1 MNHPYKQSPQES
13 TLCYNPPVTDTQFT
27 VPLTVALYD
36 LDLRDEVS
44 CSTLFRYFEETAM
57 RGSAHFGFTK
67 DWYRQRHQFWVI
79 RTMHLQRLCAPRY
92 QDALE
97 IRTWVSSMAR
107 VRSDRNYEIRRV
119 ADGRLMA
126 RGVANWVFLDEAS
139 RIPTR
144 IPTEIT
150 SRFQFHHPPALAP
163 IYKLSLQPGTPALF
177 ENTTTRRAQFYEAD
191 AVQHVNNA
199 VYVDWL
205 EEAVRDTLRAMGYT
219 LALGGTAPSPWFCRH
234 ALEYARPA
242 VPGDELKI
250 HTRLLRRGHTLSQWE
265 QEITHSQTHDTLL
278 RAKSTMVWVDASN
291 DLVPWHSNPKG

>member
-1 MNHPYKQSPQES
+1 MTPPLQQT
-13 TLCYNPPVTDTQFT
+13 TLCYNPLVTDTLFT

-44 CSTLFRYFEETAM
+44 CSTIFRYFEETAM
-57 RGSAHFGFTK
+57 RGSAHFGFAK
-67 DWYRQRHQFWVI
+67 EWYRQRHQFWVI
-79 RTMHLQRLCAPRY
+79 RTMHMERLCAPRY
-92 QDALE
+92 LDSLE

-144 IPTEIT
+144 IPTEIS
-150 SRFQFHHPPALAP
+150 SRFQFHHPPTLEP
-163 IYKLSLQPGTPALF
+163 IYKLALQPAASALF
-177 ENTTTRRAQFYEAD
+177 QNTTTRRAQFYEAD

-205 EEAVRDTLRAMGYT
+205 EEAVRDALRALGYS
-219 LALGGTAPSPWFCRH
+219 LALDGTTPIPWFYRH
-234 ALEYARPA
+234 ALEYVRPA
-242 VPGDELKI
+242 VPGDEITI
-250 HTRLLRRGHTLSQWE
+250 HTRLLRRGHTFGEWE
-265 QEITHSQTHDTLL
+265 QEITHSQTRESL
-278 RAKSTMVWVDASN
+278 RAKSSMVWIDSANHVVAWRKDPS
-291 DLVPWHSNPKG
+291 GF